1 MFGNQNRASSPIPP
15 DARNP
20 ARNRQAARTS
30 RDDTYITSPRPP
42 RPAPESTSW
51 GKDEDVSTTAAQ
63 AATSYTGVFCGRPDQ
78 VSRARHAITRHLAG
92 HPAADDAALI
102 ISELAGNAVLHSNSA
117 GQFFTVRARPDE
129 ASLHLEVEDLGGP
142 WDPAP
147 RDTTRPHGLD
157 VIQALTGPG
166 NWGINGD
173 STGRTA
179 WARLSW

>member
-1 MFGNQNRASSPIPP
+1 VS
-15 DARNP
+15 
-20 ARNRQAARTS
+20 
-30 RDDTYITSPRPP
+30 
-42 RPAPESTSW
+42 
-51 GKDEDVSTTAAQ
+51 STTAQ
-63 AATSYTGVFCGRPDQ
+63 AVTSYTGVFRGRPDQ
-78 VSRARHAITRHLAG
+78 VGHARHAITRHLAG
-92 HPAADDAALI
+92 HPAAADAALI
-102 ISELAGNAVLHSNSA
+102 ISEFATNAVLHSHSA

-142 WDPAP
+142 WHPGP

-166 NWGINGD
+166 HWGINGG